1 MGKRRELSRRGF
13 LEACGAGAVT
23 GPLAES
29 QATADTPAGV
39 AGKWENPVRQQLAQ
53 GQPVIGMTVTVGSV
67 EVAAQ
72 AANLGFDFL
81 WVELEHSPIS
91 WETLRSMV
99 LATRGLKAM
108 PFVRV
113 PVNELWTAKRALDAG
128 ALGVIFPFT
137 STPEL
142 ARQAV
147 AACKYPPTGKRGSG
161 PGLASFRW
169 PAPDEGYHAFANR
182 NVMVIAIIEDQPGVD
197 QVEEIASVPGVD
209 AIFIGPSDLSW
220 QLAGGDGSHPKVRE
234 AMDRIIAAAKR
245 HGKVLGRPAGSPED
259 TKKFMAQGF
268 RFFQGPSELGL
279 LRNGARPLLDPLGK
293 RGIDPKTRSLY

>member
-1 MGKRRELSRRGF
+1 MGKRKGLSRRGF
-13 LEACGAGAVT
+13 LEACGASAIS
-23 GPLAES
+23 GPLAAGEES
-29 QATADTPAGV
+29 ADATQSGE
-39 AGKWENPVRQQLAQ
+39 GKWENPVRRLLSQ
-53 GQPVIGMTVTVGSV
+53 GQPVIGMTITVGSV

-81 WVELEHSPIS
+81 WVEMEHSPVS
-91 WETLRSMV
+91 WETFRNMA
-99 LATRGLKAM
+99 LATRSLKAV

-128 ALGVIFPFT
+128 ALGVMFPFT

-169 PAPDEGYHAFANR
+169 PAPEEGYHAFANR
-182 NVMVIAIIEDQPGVD
+182 NVMVVTIIEDQSGVD
-197 QVEEIASVPGVD
+197 HVEEIASVPGIDVL
-209 AIFIGPSDLSW
+209 FIGPSDLSW
-220 QLAGGDGSHPKVRE
+220 QLAGGDGNDPKVKAATE
-234 AMDRIIAAAKR
+234 KIIAAAKR
-245 HGKVLGRPAGSPED
+245 HGKALGRPAGSPED
-259 TKKFMAQGF
+259 VKRYMEQGF
-268 RFFQGPSELGL
+268 RFFQGPSELSL

-293 RGIDPKTRSLY
+293 KGIDPKTRSLY